1 MHVKNRKQ
9 KDGKTR
15 RMTKDRQE
23 VNSNLSDEKRRVRH
37 AGARN
42 DPRRK
47 ADNDA

>member
-1 MHVKNRKQ
+1 MRVKNRKQ

-15 RMTKDRQE
+15 QMTKDRQE
-23 VNSNLSDEKRRVRH
+23 VNSNLSGGKRRVRH